1 MFRVFSHF
9 WYSCLGSLI
18 PNLRISKQRLNF
30 SCKDY
35 RNILIDFL
43 NQMAKRVQSN
53 GVGTNVVKNLNESWL
68 LKVKESS
75 QDVNEEDTKM
85 YEEVVQQL
93 EKCYL
98 YEPVDLCD
106 LEPVDKEKRRKWLNE
121 MEL

>member
-1 MFRVFSHF
+1 
-9 WYSCLGSLI
+9 
-18 PNLRISKQRLNF
+18 
-30 SCKDY
+30 
-35 RNILIDFL
+35 
-43 NQMAKRVQSN
+43 MAKRVQSN